1 MKHIK
6 FAAGAV
12 FVGAV
17 TAALIGGGTASAT
30 PGISI
35 DPGTNGEHT
44 FGIGDQSPT
53 GAQAVAKPGNT
64 SVAVSIFGPSRA
76 DASQGGSTTFGEGN
90 NVVTIGSTAV
100 TGQHSAGNNV
110 LVVGGGEA
118 RVNGQHDNV
127 VVVAGVKT
135 TVDKKSQ
142 NDTVATVCGARVSGQ
157 ADHVKVSPG
166 GC

>member
-17 TAALIGGGTASAT
+17 TAALIGGGTASAA

-64 SVAVSIFGPSRA
+64 SVVVSIFGPSRA

-90 NVVTIGSTAV
+90 NVVTIGSNVV
-100 TGQHSAGNNV
+100 TGPKSAGNNV
-110 LVVGGGEA
+110 VATGGAEV
-118 RVNGQHDNV
+118 RVNGQHNNVLAVAGETRVVKDAKGDNV
-127 VVVAGVKT
+127 V
-135 TVDKKSQ
+135 
-142 NDTVATVCGARVSGQ
+142 TVCGARVSGQ
-157 ADHVKVSPG
+157 ADSIKASPG